1 MELLKALKQAQEQLR
16 TYERENYALKQTK
29 GDAMQLVKMEDNVK
43 KLESQL
49 KDQFKGQLDMMG
61 VVKENM
67 EMAERIRELEKKV
80 ALHVERLRE
89 YEEITRRQ
97 GEEADHNA
105 SVAKTLKAENDG
117 LRATNSFLEE

>member
-105 SVAKTLKAENDG
+105 RVAKTLKAENDG